1 MNIKKIM
8 YLNLNRRLKLK
19 EKILLKIFKKE
30 MLKIYRIGF
39 YDGFEFNS
47 PKAEKRLKKE
57 STNKK
62 CKINEI
68 LKSER
73 RVRMR
78 NIKLTIEY
86 DGKDFNG
93 WQKQP
98 TKLNIQGTIEQAI
111 KQITGE
117 EVQLDASGRTDAGV
131 HAFGQ
136 VANFKTNSQIPIDKF
151 AIAINSKL
159 KRSIV
164 IKKAEE
170 VDERFHS
177 RLNCKKKTYRYVIN
191 NTPEGT
197 AIYRNLETHIP
208 QKLNVEK
215 MKEAVKFFEGE
226 HDFKAFKASGTSS
239 KSSVRTIYKAEVY
252 QEGDRI
258 IIELTGNGFLY
269 NMVRIIAG
277 TLVEVGLGKIES
289 NKIPEIIENKKREN
303 AGKTLPPNG
312 LYLMKVIY
320 D

>member
-1 MNIKKIM
+1 
-8 YLNLNRRLKLK
+8 
-19 EKILLKIFKKE
+19 
-30 MLKIYRIGF
+30 
-39 YDGFEFNS
+39 
-47 PKAEKRLKKE
+47 
-57 STNKK
+57 
-62 CKINEI
+62 
-68 LKSER
+68 
-73 RVRMR
+73 MR

-117 EVQLDASGRTDAGV
+117 DVELNASGRTDAGV
-131 HAFGQ
+131 HALGQ
-136 VANFKTNSQIPIDKF
+136 VANFKTNSQIPIEKF

-177 RLNCKKKTYRYVIN
+177 RLSCKKKTYRYIIN
-191 NTPEGT
+191 NSPEGT

-208 QKLNVEK
+208 QKLDLSQ
-215 MKEAVKFFEGE
+215 MKKVIKYFEGE

-239 KSSVRTIYKAEVY
+239 KSSVRTIYKADIY
-252 QEGDRI
+252 QENEKI
-258 IIELTGNGFLY
+258 FIEITGNGFLY
-269 NMVRIIAG
+269 NMVRIIVG
-277 TLVEVGLGKIES
+277 TLVEVGLGKIKPE
-289 NKIPEIIENKKREN
+289 KIIDIIQQGKREN
-303 AGKTLPPNG
+303 AGKTFPPNG
-312 LYLMKVIY
+312 LYLLKVMY